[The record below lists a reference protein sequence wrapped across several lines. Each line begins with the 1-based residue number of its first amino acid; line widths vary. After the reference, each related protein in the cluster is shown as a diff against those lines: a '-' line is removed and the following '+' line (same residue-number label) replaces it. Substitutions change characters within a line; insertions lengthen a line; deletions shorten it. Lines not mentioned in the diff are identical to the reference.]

1 MKNSNYKKKIKK
13 SNQTL
18 TENALRKTRHCMMP
32 SMVSPVRQKVPLRCL
47 PFRPYT
53 VDKEACTN
61 ALLLLFNC
69 DVGNSA
75 FDKGRKRFSQIKRSN
90 DSIIKFFALIKKS
103 FFGNS
108 IIRCFITTSLMI
120 YAIIKNYYAVAS
132 VSTFFVLMSFIAT
145 IKNIF

>member
-1 MKNSNYKKKIKK
+1 
-13 SNQTL
+13 
-18 TENALRKTRHCMMP
+18 MMP

-90 DSIIKFFALIKKS
+90 DSIIKFFTLIKN
-103 FFGNS
+103 FFFSEFNYS
-108 IIRCFITTSLMI
+108 LFYHNQPDDTCNNKELLCSCISLNFFCFNVFYS
-120 YAIIKNYYAVAS
+120 YYKKYFLTLLCCTA
-132 VSTFFVLMSFIAT
+132 TEQKHNKIPLVLFI
-145 IKNIF
+145 